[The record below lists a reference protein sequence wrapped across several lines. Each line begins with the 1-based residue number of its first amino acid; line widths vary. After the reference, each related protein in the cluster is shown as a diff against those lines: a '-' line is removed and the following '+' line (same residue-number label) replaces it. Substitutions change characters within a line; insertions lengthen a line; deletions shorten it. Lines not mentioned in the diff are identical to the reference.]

1 MPHVLLVDVASPV
14 QERGEV
20 LTVGA
25 QRGPNEWVVAQGTL
39 GVLTRSNGGKRG
51 VKEG

>member
-14 QERGEV
+14 QEPGEV

-25 QRGPNEWVVAQGTL
+25 QRGPNAWVVAQGTL
-39 GVLTRSNGGKRG
+39 GVLTREVRTGGN
-51 VKEG
+51 EG